1 MNPMGRKAAPGGIAT
16 RSGLYLRANFTERI
30 DCSILTTQETRSQ
43 LMEKLPR
50 FGISAVAVCLFAYSS
65 AAFAQT
71 ASDNSTTNSQEKTAT
86 SSLRFSTGISYS
98 KGSYGEIE
106 DTEVFAIPLSV
117 TLRNGPLKV
126 RVSVP
131 WVWINGP
138 GSLISTPEGRDSG
151 SGASSGS
158 DNSGSG
164 SSGSGS
170 SGSGS
175 SGSGSSGSG
184 SGGSGS
190 GSGSSGSGGSAV
202 EVEDPLGV
210 EIIDDDGAVPT
221 ALNNKRNGFGDV
233 NIAITYSFD
242 LGDDLYFEPTAKVK
256 IPTGSRSKRLGT
268 GQVDVTL
275 SSDLVKSVGNASFY
289 VHGRRKFAGK
299 AAGSTIRSTWGTG
312 GGASVRAGDGFTL
325 GADYDW
331 QQSAFIGRKP
341 SSEVTG
347 WANMRLAAGFGLT
360 IYGSTGLNS
369 NSADVSGGAT
379 VSVKF

>member
-1 MNPMGRKAAPGGIAT
+1 MKKMRRLK
-16 RSGLYLRANFTERI
+16 
-30 DCSILTTQETRSQ
+30 LTT
-43 LMEKLPR
+43 
-50 FGISAVAVCLFAYSS
+50 FAVCLFAYPSVT
-65 AAFAQT
+65 FAQT
-71 ASDNSTTNSQEKTAT
+71 TTDNPTVNSQEKTSA
-86 SSLRFSTGISYS
+86 SSFRFSTGISYS

-106 DTEVFAIPLSV
+106 DTKVLAIPLSL
-117 TLRNGPLKV
+117 TFRNGPLKV
-126 RVSVP
+126 RVSAP
-131 WVWINGP
+131 WVWIDGP
-138 GSLISTPEGRDSG
+138 GSLLSTPEGRDGG
-151 SGASSGS
+151 SGPSSGS

-175 SGSGSSGSG
+175 SGSGSG

-190 GSGSSGSGGSAV
+190 GSSGSGGSGSGGSAV
-202 EVEDPLGV
+202 EVEDPLAV
-210 EIIDDDGAVPT
+210 EIIGNDGAVPT

-233 NIAITYSFD
+233 NVAMTYSFD

-256 IPTGSRSKRLGT
+256 IPTASRSKRLGT

-275 SSDLVKSVGNASFY
+275 SSDLVKSAGNASFY

-299 AAGSTIRSTWGTG
+299 ATGSTVRSTWGAG
-312 GGASVRAGDGFTL
+312 GGASVKAGDGFTL

-331 QQSAFIGRKP
+331 QQSAFAGRKP

-347 WANMRLAAGFGLT
+347 WANMRIANGVGLT
-360 IYGSTGLNS
+360 LFGSTGLNN
-369 NSADVSGGAT
+369 NSADISGGAT

>member
-1 MNPMGRKAAPGGIAT
+1 MKKMRQLG
-16 RSGLYLRANFTERI
+16 
-30 DCSILTTQETRSQ
+30 LTT
-43 LMEKLPR
+43 
-50 FGISAVAVCLFAYSS
+50 FAVCLSAYPSATFAQAAPDNS
-65 AAFAQT
+65 AA
-71 ASDNSTTNSQEKTAT
+71 NSQEKTSA
-86 SSLRFSTGISYS
+86 SSFRFSTGISYS

-106 DTEVFAIPLSV
+106 DTEVLAIPLSL
-117 TLRNGPLKV
+117 TFRNGPLKV
-126 RVSVP
+126 RVSAP
-131 WVWINGP
+131 WIRIDGP

-175 SGSGSSGSG
+175 SGSGSGSG
-184 SGGSGS
+184 
-190 GSGSSGSGGSAV
+190 GSGSSGSGSGGNAI
-202 EVEDPLGV
+202 EVEDPLDV

-221 ALNNKRNGFGDV
+221 ALNNKRSGIGDV
-233 NIAITYSFD
+233 NVAMTYSFD
-242 LGDDLYFEPTAKVK
+242 LGNDLYFEPTAKVK
-256 IPTGSRSKRLGT
+256 LPTASRSKRLGT

-289 VHGRRKFAGK
+289 IHGRRKFAGK
-299 AAGSTIRSTWGTG
+299 AAGSTIRSTWGAG
-312 GGASVRAGDGFTL
+312 AGASVKAGDGFTL

-331 QQSAFIGRKP
+331 QQSAFAGRKP

-347 WANMRLAAGFGLT
+347 WANMRLADGLGLT
-360 IYGSTGLNS
+360 LYASTGLNN
-369 NSADVSGGAT
+369 NSADISGGAT